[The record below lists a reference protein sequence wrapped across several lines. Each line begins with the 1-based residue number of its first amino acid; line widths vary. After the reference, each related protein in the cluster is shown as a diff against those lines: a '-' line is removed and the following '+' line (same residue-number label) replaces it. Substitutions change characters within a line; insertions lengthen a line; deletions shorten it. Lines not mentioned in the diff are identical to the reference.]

1 MMHFYE
7 PHLGHGLKHDPFNS
21 IVGPRPIGW
30 VSSRSA
36 SGVSSRSSS
45 YVRVLPSWPSCWPC
59 GGAPKSL
66 QNHPAPSPSPSTL
79 SCLVLTRRQACR
91 CPHLLPFGPAC
102 ELNDQL
108 GIVSFYRVG
117 DPESMCGETYMI
129 SPEVQQDLY
138 G

>member
-1 MMHFYE
+1 MEE
-7 PHLGHGLKHDPFNS
+7 PPNPYKTILH
-21 IVGPRPIGW
+21 R
-30 VSSRSA
+30 A
-36 SGVSSRSSS
+36 
-45 YVRVLPSWPSCWPC
+45 
-59 GGAPKSL
+59 
-66 QNHPAPSPSPSTL
+66 PAPAPYP
-79 SCLVLTRRQACR
+79 VLCSRGARHAG
-91 CPHLLPFGPAC
+91 PHLLPLGPAC